1 MRWYCCRDERRRALI
16 ANHESIW
23 GLDYLEV
30 SPGQGK
36 LTVHFIPPEGEAK
49 RSHKSV
55 VPPGIVQDDVEIAG
69 GERITAIDVEGVS
82 DRGDV
87 LEVTVKDNDPQSGGV
102 GDFSR
107 YTLRIKGRPDVDP
120 RFDQIEFSFKVGC
133 RPDIDCR
140 VPQHAVPAHTTEQD
154 LGYLAKDYASFR
166 QLMLDRLSLLMPG
179 WKDAGPADLQVA
191 LVELLAHT
199 ADRLSYY
206 QDAVAN
212 EAYLGTARSRV
223 SVRRHARL
231 VDYFMHDGCN
241 ARTWIHVQVS
251 QDVVPVSG
259 QALPKGTVLF
269 TRVAGQQARVLSEN
283 AAQLINEAG
292 AVFETMHDVRGL
304 YRDHNEMSFYTWGDE
319 ECWLAAGATGS
330 ALAGNYPNLAV
341 GDVLI
346 LEEVIDPLTGVPG
359 NADPAHRHAVRLSEV
374 VLDTD
379 KLRDDAPITKIRWAA
394 EDALPFSLCV
404 NAEVKDDD
412 AGRTLRATSVARGNI
427 VLADHGVTRTDEP
440 GVVVPGDGSTFRPGI
455 EKRPVTCAA
464 PVDMAGPASLAL
476 GQKPQEAMPIVWCL
490 EAMGK
495 GEMDKG
501 PGTGDGGQVRWDAQ
515 RDLLASS
522 STSREFVLETE
533 TDGTARLRFGDGQY
547 GMRPVPETLLQ
558 AQYRFGNGV
567 AGNVGAESIYH
578 IVSVEPAVS
587 AVRNPLPAVGG
598 TDPESIEEVRRSAP
612 VAFRTQ
618 KRAVTLED
626 YCRAAEL
633 VDGVQQAGATRRWT
647 GSWPT
652 VFLTV
657 DRTGGRALGS
667 EAEAELRNQLEPYR
681 MAGQDLEAEDAGFV
695 PLDVKLNVRVE
706 PGHFQGDVRLALLD
720 ALGNRVQ
727 PDGWRGLFH
736 PDNLTLGQPVYVSAV
751 CAAAQAV
758 EGVAT
763 VEVVWFRRLGSQS
776 ALPKDGRL
784 EMGRLEVARLDN
796 DPSLPEHGVLQL
808 DIRGGK

>member
-1 MRWYCCRDERRRALI
+1 MRWYCCRDERRRSLI

-30 SPGQGK
+30 SPNQGK
-36 LTVHFIPPEGEAK
+36 LTIHFIPPEGVAK
-49 RSHKSV
+49 KNHKGA
-55 VPPGIVQDDVEIAG
+55 VPPGIVREEIAITG
-69 GERITAIDVEGVS
+69 GERVTVIEVVS
-82 DRGDV
+82 ATEQGDA
-87 LEVTVKDNDPQSGGV
+87 LEVAVKDNDPLTGGV

-107 YTLRIKGRPDVDP
+107 YTFRVKGRPDVDP

-140 VPQHAVPAHTTEQD
+140 VPQHAVPGPATAQD

-191 LVELLAHT
+191 LVELLAHA

-206 QDAVAN
+206 QDAVAT

-241 ARTWIHVQVS
+241 ARTWIHVRVS
-251 QDVVPVSG
+251 QDVVPVSRP
-259 QALPKGTVLF
+259 ALPRGTVLF
-269 TRVAGQQARVLSEN
+269 TRMAGQPAQVLSQN
-283 AAQLINEAG
+283 AAQFIGAAG

-304 YRDHNEMSFYTWGDE
+304 YHDHNEMSFYTWGDE
-319 ECWLAAGATGS
+319 ECCLAPGATEAELTGH
-330 ALAGNYPNLAV
+330 YPNLAA
-341 GDVLI
+341 GDVLM
-346 LEEVIDPLTGVPG
+346 LEEVVDPLTGVPG
-359 NADPAHRHAVRLSEV
+359 NADPAHRHAVRLTEV

-394 EDALPFSLCV
+394 EDALPFGLRM
-404 NAEVKDDD
+404 NAEVKDADTGW
-412 AGRTLRATSVARGNI
+412 ALRTTSVARGNI
-427 VLADHGVTRTDEP
+427 VLADHGVTRTEEFKIPDCRLQI
-440 GVVVPGDGSTFRPGI
+440 GRS
-455 EKRPVTCAA
+455 VTCAA

-476 GQKPQEAMPIVWCL
+476 GQQPQEAMPVVSCL
-490 EAMGK
+490 EAR
-495 GEMDKG
+495 GERREA
-501 PGTGDGGQVRWDAQ
+501 GDELRWEAQ
-515 RDLLASS
+515 RDLLGSS
-522 STSREFVLETE
+522 ATSREFVLETE
-533 TDGTARLRFGDGQY
+533 SDGTARLRFGDGHY
-547 GMRPVPETLLQ
+547 GMRPVPETVLHV
-558 AQYRFGNGV
+558 QYRFGNGV

-578 IVSVEPAVS
+578 IVSVEPAIS

-598 TDPESIEEVRRSAP
+598 IDPESIEEVRRSAP

-618 KRAVTLED
+618 KRAVTLDD

-633 VDGVQQAGATRRWT
+633 VDGIQQAGATRRWT

-652 VFLTV
+652 IFLTV
-657 DRTGGRALGS
+657 DRTGGKALGP
-667 EAEAELRNQLEPYR
+667 EAEAELRNHIEPFR

-695 PLDVKLNVRVE
+695 PLDVKLRVRIE
-706 PGHFQGDVRLALLD
+706 PGHFQGGVRAALLD
-720 ALGNRVQ
+720 ALGSRTQ
-727 PDGWRGLFH
+727 PDGRRGLFH
-736 PDNLTLGQPVYVSAV
+736 PDNFTLGQSVYVSAV

-758 EGVAT
+758 PGVGA
-763 VEVVWFRRLGSQS
+763 VDVVWFRRLGSQS

-784 EMGRLEVARLDN
+784 EMGRLEAARLDN

-808 DIRGGK
+808 DIRGGE